1 MICTPV
7 RVQIGAERS
16 ARCRNRRRTFAGAC
30 AQGVWNG
37 RGRGRRPAAGHHC
50 GGHDMEAA
58 MDAHCQS
65 VRDRKAGASVTRKQ
79 GCSSCAWAFRE
90 EQPGGMTALR
100 CGYRAGAAE
109 QTPPRSDG
117 IRMLQPSTCYGRI
130 TQLFPTR
137 MDGCADGRPPAWC
150 RGYFIQKEH

>member
-1 MICTPV
+1 MQKQTQNFRW
-7 RVQIGAERS
+7 RVTHKAHGTVEVEGIDRLRAII
-16 ARCRNRRRTFAGAC
+16 A
-30 AQGVWNG
+30 
-37 RGRGRRPAAGHHC
+37 
-50 GGHDMEAA
+50 AA
-58 MDAHCQS
+58 MTWKQRWTLIARACETE
-65 VRDRKAGASVTRKQ
+65 KLGASVTRKQ